1 MPGSSG
7 PSVDPDHLRALAVEA
22 ATAAGALLAQRAAAL
37 AAGAD
42 LGVRHKDSVTDPVSE
57 ADGAAERLV
66 VEHLTAARPEDGI
79 LGEEGEGR
87 RTGSTG
93 LTWIID
99 PLDGTVNFLYGQ
111 PTWVV
116 SIAVADA
123 DGPVAGV
130 VFQPATG
137 ELFHAARGRGA
148 WLGDRRLTVSSVDD
162 LGLALVAT
170 GFSYDVR
177 ARAAWGAHVGTL
189 LGEVR
194 DIRRGGAAALDLA
207 WVAAGRLDGY
217 LEFTLHP
224 WDWAA
229 GQLLVTEA
237 GGRVSEVTATLAG
250 TRRDGLVAAGPAVHD
265 HLRAFLAREVPA

>member
-1 MPGSSG
+1 MSGATG
-7 PSVDPDHLRALAVEA
+7 PSVDPDRLRALAVEA
-22 ATAAGALLAQRAAAL
+22 ATAAGALLIEHATAL

-42 LGVRHKDSVTDPVSE
+42 LGVRHKDSVTDPVSK
-57 ADGAAERLV
+57 ADAAAEREIV
-66 VEHLTAARPEDGI
+66 RSLTAARPDDGI
-79 LGEEGEGR
+79 LGEEGQGQR
-87 RTGSTG
+87 AGSTG
-93 LTWIID
+93 LTWVID

-116 SIAVADA
+116 SIAVTDA

-137 ELFHAARGRGA
+137 ELFHAARDRGA
-148 WLGDRRLTVSSVDD
+148 WLGDRRLEVRAVDD

-177 ARAAWGAHVGTL
+177 ARSAWGAHVGTL

-194 DIRRGGAAALDLA
+194 DVRRGGAAALDLA

-229 GQLLVTEA
+229 GQLLVAEA
-237 GGRVSEVTATLAG
+237 GGRVSEVTATLGG
-250 TRRDGLVAAGPAVHD
+250 TRRDGLVAAGPAVHER
-265 HLRAFLAREVPA
+265 LLAFLDREVPA

>member
-1 MPGSSG
+1 VNGLGNSSG
-7 PSVDPDHLRALAVEA
+7 PPGVA
-22 ATAAGALLAQRAAAL
+22 ATAAGSLLREHARSL

-42 LGVRHKDSVTDPVSE
+42 LEVRHKDSVTDPVSM
-57 ADGAAERLV
+57 ADGAAERAI
-66 VEHLTAARPEDGI
+66 VERLTAARPEDGI

-87 RTGSTG
+87 RLGSTG
-93 LTWIID
+93 LTWVID

-111 PTWVV
+111 PNWVV
-116 SIAVADA
+116 SIAASDA
-123 DGPVAGV
+123 DGPVAGAV
-130 VFQPATG
+130 LQPATG

-148 WLGDRRLTVSSVDD
+148 WLGERRLGVTGVEE

-170 GFSYDVR
+170 GFSYDPG
-177 ARAAWGAHVGTL
+177 ARSAWGAHVGTL

-237 GGRVSEVTATLAG
+237 GGRVSEVTATLG
-250 TRRDGLVAAGPAVHD
+250 GKRRDGLVAAGPAVHD
-265 HLRAFLAREVPA
+265 RLLAFLEREVPA